1 MVPFGTFTP
10 NLSTK
15 MADPPSQKA
24 TGGQGA
30 RDSTRAPA
38 GAASLSSGA
47 VSGEQRKA
55 TLKKNHTLLRIFPH
69 KRTGHK
75 EKRAKCKSCLQ
86 FCSLLYAVIF
96 CLK

>member
-24 TGGQGA
+24 TAGQGA

-55 TLKKNHTLLRIFPH
+55 TLKKNHTLLRNFFRMSVPCI
-69 KRTGHK
+69 KKK
-75 EKRAKCKSCLQ
+75 EQNARLACNFALC
-86 FCSLLYAVIF
+86 FMP
-96 CLK
+96 